1 MKKTFI
7 SLAVALMATVM
18 NAQTWT
24 GDAKWSKSVTTGD
37 PLSSLKV
44 GADGSVYITGDYDAT
59 TAFGEITLANDDE
72 LPAGYVAKYNA
83 DGSEAWAIG
92 FMGDADI
99 VAIDVDAAGNAYVA
113 VTITDEVVFSGTDG
127 QANTVTSGDELHNAL
142 LIVKIDK
149 DGSVLATK
157 VIVSETNQEIAEQ
170 AIDWGDGPEPMYG
183 GWDPIFVQANNLK
196 VVDDKVYVSVSYK
209 GDVKADNV
217 DWKGSYVNVWDMMY
231 EDNRSAGILTV
242 DASDLGNAAS
252 VLNVQMT
259 GVVDYAQYFPEGL
272 NFAVANGHVYAGLF
286 GFGNLTITANDSA
299 KDLEFESDG
308 EGMNEHGFLLVT
320 IPTTVDPLTNTV
332 PFSVTRYHAAAHERL
347 NNFYNV
353 SKMEVQDGNIYIAG
367 VFNGE
372 LPFNT
377 AKTSVGNCDMFVVSF
392 SEHLNPAV
400 PINWAVT
407 SGYDEGTSSDNQ
419 EAVSC
424 MIVNN
429 GKVFAAGVAVQKDED
444 GETRVEPLTYL
455 EIGEN
460 GATQQHDGP
469 FFVGADDNQAGLT
482 AVLTDNSK
490 GSNATID
497 TTPAYQIAV
506 YDSPV
511 VTAIKSVETAPA
523 TADRIYNLNGQ
534 QVNQPQKGV
543 YIMGGKKYVK

>member
-7 SLAVALMATVM
+7 ALAVALMATVM

-24 GDAKWSKSVTTGD
+24 GDAKWSKSVSTGD
-37 PLSSLKV
+37 PLPALKM
-44 GADGSVYITGDYDAT
+44 GTDGSVYITGDYDAT

-83 DGSEAWAIG
+83 DGSEAWGIG
-92 FMGDADI
+92 FIGDAD
-99 VAIDVDAAGNAYVA
+99 VMAIDVDAANNAYVA

-127 QANTVTSGDELHNAL
+127 QEKTVTSGDELHNAL

-149 DGSVLATK
+149 DGVVLATK
-157 VIVSETNQEIAEQ
+157 VITSETNQEIAEQ
-170 AIDWGDGPEPMYG
+170 TVDWGDGPEPMYG

-217 DWKGSYVNVWDMMY
+217 DWKGSYINVWDMMF

-272 NFAVANGHVYAGLF
+272 NFTVADGSVYAGLF
-286 GFGNLTITANDSA
+286 GFGNLTITANGSSE
-299 KDLEFESDG
+299 DLEFESDG
-308 EGMNEHGFLLVT
+308 EGNNEHGFLLVT
-320 IPTTVDPLTNTV
+320 IPTIVDPLANTV
-332 PFSVTRYHAAAHERL
+332 PFTVTRYHAAAHERL

-367 VFNGE
+367 IFNGE

-392 SEHLNPAV
+392 NEDIAPEA

-407 SGYDEGTSSDNQ
+407 SGYDEGTDGDSQ
-419 EAVSC
+419 ETVSC

-429 GKVFAAGVAVQKDED
+429 GKVFAAGAAVKAVED
-444 GETRVEPLTYL
+444 GELMVQPLTYL

-460 GATQQHDGP
+460 EVTQLQDGAL
-469 FFVGADDNQAGLT
+469 FVGADDNKVGLT

-497 TTPAYQIAV
+497 TTPDYQIAV
-506 YDSPV
+506 YDSPI
-511 VTAIKSVETAPA
+511 VTAIKSVEPAPA

-543 YIMGGKKYVK
+543 YIMGGKKYMK